1 MAPGRW
7 ICLCLLIP
15 FLLQPV
21 ESCTPHSI
29 RARVPVRLDP
39 GDVVSQVPLG
49 RCRAEGLVLS
59 SGDPHFTV
67 RMNGTI
73 VTVNGMVVTEPTSFP
88 VWVSEG
94 GRSSWRMDVHLTPD
108 PEQVHT
114 YLPAEKFPWDL
125 ARKRSKRRWSP
136 PPFVIVEHDLPPF
149 PKEVETVGSDSA
161 VNYSVYYTIRGP
173 GVTLPPIN
181 LFSVERDTGLVKVH
195 YAVDREQYDQIVFE
209 AQVFDRKTGKET
221 DRPLD
226 ITVLVDDIN
235 DNAPTFSGPL
245 QFHVAEHSVSGTE
258 VGVVTATDRDKAGT
272 LHTKIRFSL
281 LTGGQ
286 LFHINPYSGALSTRS
301 GVLDREVQAAI
312 PVVVEIRDMGG
323 AKTGLFNT
331 ATATIN
337 LVDINDNVPT
347 FREAA
352 YKARIEE
359 NKADVLVLR
368 IPVDDKDEERTK
380 NWNAKF
386 VITEGNENGNFRIDT
401 DPKTNEGLLYVVKPL
416 DFEKGGVVTL
426 RVSAENEVPLVG
438 SGASWLSVPV
448 ELTVG
453 DVDEGP
459 EFSPPNK
466 VIRVK
471 ENVPI
476 GHVLGVYTA
485 LDPET
490 KSSKGIKY
498 YKVSDPGS
506 WVSVAEATGE
516 LTAASTIDL
525 ESPLVTDAKYN
536 LTVKAIDSSLK
547 WGVGTVTLLI
557 EDVNDNVPV
566 VVPGGEL
573 VLCEEEEG
581 RMGSVTV
588 HAEDADLPPYSAPFH
603 FQLPDGTK
611 KWTLRD
617 AKNTSVVLQQAVDM
631 ARGVY
636 DVPILISDLQN
647 HGDVQVVR
655 VRVCRCLGGECV
667 SARSSV
673 SFGVWGVLAMLLALA
688 VLLLLCVLFVF
699 ACTTKAEKLY
709 LDESSGGM
717 LLKSNT
723 EAPGEEV
730 KSATLLMVPG
740 GGGGGDV
747 DGLDGSVKGAGLLEQ
762 KASTAV
768 GGAGA
773 GLQTMTRQNMYQSNR
788 RDFTMTQ
795 GQSGFYTTGHYG
807 NAKYTDSLY
816 YKQSHLSAMHTWE
829 TNGLYLDK
837 KLEYFG
843 GAADERYAD
852 DVLRVY
858 GYEGEGS
865 AAGSVGCCSELGDQ
879 DNLDFLDS
887 LGSKFKTLAHI
898 CMDAKEEK

>member
-1 MAPGRW
+1 V
-7 ICLCLLIP
+7 CVC
-15 FLLQPV
+15 
-21 ESCTPHSI
+21 
-29 RARVPVRLDP
+29 VRRP
-39 GDVVSQVPLG
+39 VPLG

-108 PEQVHT
+108 PEQ
-114 YLPAEKFPWDL
+114 FPWDL

-536 LTVKAIDSSLK
+536 LTVKAIDSICHHEK
-547 WGVGTVTLLI
+547 IPVCVLLPSS
-557 EDVNDNVPV
+557 D
-566 VVPGGEL
+566 
-573 VLCEEEEG
+573 
-581 RMGSVTV
+581 
-588 HAEDADLPPYSAPFH
+588 
-603 FQLPDGTK
+603 
-611 KWTLRD
+611 
-617 AKNTSVVLQQAVDM
+617 TSVVLQQAVDM